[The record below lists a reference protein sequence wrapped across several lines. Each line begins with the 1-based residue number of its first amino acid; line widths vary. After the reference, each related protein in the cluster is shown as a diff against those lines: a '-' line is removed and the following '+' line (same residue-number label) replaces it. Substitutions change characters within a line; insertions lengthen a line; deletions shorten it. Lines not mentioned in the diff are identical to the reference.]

1 MAVVML
7 HIFYI
12 IYREDF
18 LATIPIFLDKVG
30 GIAHNGDTMS
40 ISYLIQ
46 ESLPNCSPSEQQI
59 ARFVLEHPA
68 EAMRLSISDLAASA
82 HVSTAAITRLCKRIH
97 VSSFNTLKLLLA
109 KDVYSPEKGEVFLP
123 DFNFETNAPM
133 EAIASTLIQTAIGNF
148 QNVGKLLNETT
159 LFDTVS
165 VILHSRSV
173 HIYGIGAS
181 AVAAMDLQQKLT
193 RLGILSTFHQES
205 HMQLTAAAT
214 LTPADL
220 FFAFSYSGE
229 TKEILAPVQIAKE
242 NGVKVA
248 AVTRVGGNSL
258 SKLADFIFCIP
269 DTESLSRHGATIS
282 RMNQL
287 LVIDVLYTAI
297 ITRDM
302 EQSIENIAR
311 TGKVVASH
319 RQNNGQNDVF

>member
-1 MAVVML
+1 M
-7 HIFYI
+7 
-12 IYREDF
+12 
-18 LATIPIFLDKVG
+18 
-30 GIAHNGDTMS
+30 
-40 ISYLIQ
+40 
-46 ESLPNCSPSEQQI
+46 
-59 ARFVLEHPA
+59 
-68 EAMRLSISDLAASA
+68 
-82 HVSTAAITRLCKRIH
+82 
-97 VSSFNTLKLLLA
+97 
-109 KDVYSPEKGEVFLP
+109 
-123 DFNFETNAPM
+123 
-133 EAIASTLIQTAIGNF
+133 
-148 QNVGKLLNETT
+148 NETT

-165 VILHSRSV
+165 AILHARSV
-173 HIYGIGAS
+173 HICGIGAS

-258 SKLADFIFCIP
+258 SKLADFIFYIP
-269 DTESLSRHGATIS
+269 DTESLSRHGATVS

-287 LVIDVLYTAI
+287 LVIDVLYTAL
-297 ITRDM
+297 ITRDI
-302 EQSIENIAR
+302 EQSIEKIAR

-319 RQNNGQNDVF
+319 RQNSQDSAL